1 MSTDVTVHLVRH
13 GQSRWN
19 AEGRLQGQTAD
30 VALTAVGLRQADQAA
45 RTLTSSGATR
55 VISSDLRRA
64 LETARPVAEVLGV
77 QVELEPAL
85 REQALGVFEG
95 RLSRDAWREPD
106 ADRWADP
113 TWRPP
118 GGESA
123 HDVFL
128 RLQGF
133 VTRLMVEAP
142 TSPLVLVSH
151 GDTIRVALAV
161 LRGAPATSIPWVAVS
176 NGEIV
181 TVRAHVGESGA
192 HP

>member
-1 MSTDVTVHLVRH
+1 MPNDVTVHLVRH

-19 AEGRLQGQTAD
+19 AQGRLQGQTAD
-30 VALTAVGLRQADQAA
+30 VALTAVGLRQAEQAA
-45 RTLTSSGATR
+45 RNLTSSGATR

-85 REQALGVFEG
+85 REQSLGIFEG
-95 RLSRDAWREPD
+95 RLSQDAWREPD
-106 ADRWADP
+106 ADRWGDP
-113 TWRPP
+113 RWRPP

-123 HDVFL
+123 HDVFV
-128 RLQGF
+128 RLQAF
-133 VTRLMVEAP
+133 VTRLMAEAP

-161 LRGAPATSIPWVAVS
+161 LRREPATSIPWVAVA

-181 TVRAHVGESGA
+181 TVRTRGA
-192 HP
+192 EHGANP